1 MTLETFKTK
10 LKTNPE
16 AIEFSETI
24 AVIESNYGFTPTI
37 FINGDVNNEA
47 GQNSGSCKV
56 FAFAIQ
62 QGLSKE
68 ETLACFGDFYFKEV
82 LQDPNGNGHQNI
94 RNFMYTGFD
103 GLSFEKPPLHKI
115 NP

>member
-1 MTLETFKTK
+1 MTLEAFKTK
-10 LKTNPE
+10 LQNNPE
-16 AIEFSETI
+16 AIQFSETI
-24 AVIESNYGFTPTI
+24 AVIESNYSFTPTT
-37 FINGDVNNEA
+37 FTNGTFKNEA

-94 RNFMYTGFD
+94 RKFMNTGFD
-103 GLSFEKPPLHKI
+103 GLSFEKQPMRKI